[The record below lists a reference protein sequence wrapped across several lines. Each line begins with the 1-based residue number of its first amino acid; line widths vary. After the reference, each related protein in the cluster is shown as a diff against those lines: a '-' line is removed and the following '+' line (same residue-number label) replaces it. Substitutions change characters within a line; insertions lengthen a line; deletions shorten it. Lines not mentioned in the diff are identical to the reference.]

1 MRRAAADITT
11 KVLIIFDISY
21 YIGESFDILK
31 SNGRHRRDGVS
42 KHFTQKIV
50 SIILQYD
57 FLCLHLHHSFN
68 GVTIGQEGWVSG

>member
-1 MRRAAADITT
+1 MRRPAADIIT

-21 YIGESFDILK
+21 YIVESFGLLRA
-31 SNGRHRRDGVS
+31 NGRYRRDVVP

-57 FLCLHLHHSFN
+57 FLYLPLHCSFTERYSVRKD
-68 GVTIGQEGWVSG
+68 G